1 MADVRGSERSRT
13 SGRACRDRAQLFLV
27 GAIVLAVLLVALAV
41 LLNAVI
47 YTGNLATRDTGAD
60 VAATIEYDD
69 AAHDAAFEVF
79 TATND
84 YADENEAN
92 HTRLEANLTGGI
104 GAWETAS
111 AEHAAIRGT
120 MASIENVVVTNGTR
134 IEHDS
139 TTGENF
145 YPVDDNSTTEWTLAD
160 PTRVRNY
167 TINAEPIN
175 ETDEGALDPTDPA
188 NVTDTFFLELDGA
201 DTYYVYLFRDTSG
214 EGCVIVHDA
223 TNQFDRECVSET
235 EFVVDLTAD
244 PANGTATIAPAS
256 SPGSTETF
264 DASFF
269 EDVGPD
275 HSVTYHNPGEMNGT
289 YGLTIDSRLDGPDV
303 DANRFNEDRTV
314 DEDPTAWDAIY
325 DLEYDVVRR
334 SDSLH
339 YRNGTRIAP
348 EEAPYDA
355 S

>member
-1 MADVRGSERSRT
+1 MADVRGPEQPPRAASSESTDRPR
-13 SGRACRDRAQLFLV
+13 RDRAQLFLV

-69 AAHDAAFEVF
+69 AAHDAALEVF

-92 HTRLEANLTGGI
+92 HTQLEANLTGGI

-120 MASIENVVVTNGTR
+120 MSSIENVETTDGYRLQQATN
-134 IEHDS
+134 DS
-139 TTGENF
+139 FHPNS
-145 YPVDDNSTTEWTLAD
+145 DDNTTEWDLAD
-160 PTRVRNY
+160 STRVRNY
-167 TINAEPIN
+167 TINATPEN
-175 ETDEGALDPTDPA
+175 QVNADTLNDTDPG
-188 NVTDTFFLELDGA
+188 NVTDTFFVEFEGDE
-201 DTYYVYLFRDTSG
+201 TYYLYLYESDSG
-214 EGCVIVHDA
+214 DGCTLVHDG
-223 TNQFDRECVSET
+223 TDGIDRACVDGPT
-235 EFVVDLTAD
+235 FVVNLTAD
-244 PANGTATIAPAS
+244 PTNSTATISNS
-256 SPGSTETF
+256 STGDSSEFNTTF
-264 DASFF
+264 FQDL
-269 EDVGPD
+269 DPN
-275 HSVTYHNPGEMNGT
+275 HSITYHNPGNISGE
-289 YGLTIDSRLDGPDV
+289 YDLVVESDDGSVVYD
-303 DANRFNEDRTV
+303 
-314 DEDPTAWDAIY
+314 DEPPNSTEVIY

-348 EEAPYDA
+348 KEAPYDA